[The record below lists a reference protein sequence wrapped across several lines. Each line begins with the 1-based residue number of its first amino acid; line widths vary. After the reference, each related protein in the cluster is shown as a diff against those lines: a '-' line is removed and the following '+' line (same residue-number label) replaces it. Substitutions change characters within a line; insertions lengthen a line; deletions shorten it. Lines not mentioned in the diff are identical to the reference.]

1 MTVTSICLQLKEHKQ
16 KATLDAVSKVL
27 EIAPKLVL
35 SGKPNNYLYSWI
47 VERNDSKHSV
57 SGTQDPELDKD
68 EKPVIDDKDELEQWL
83 EAPENQ
89 SGADEEFVYLL
100 ENMATK

>member
-16 KATLDAVSKVL
+16 KATLNAVSGVL
-27 EIAPKLVL
+27 EIPEKLVL

-47 VERNDSKHSV
+47 VERNDGKHVVNS
-57 SGTQDPELDKD
+57 SQDPELLNS
-68 EKPVIDDKDELEQWL
+68 EKPVIEDPKELEEWL